1 MTDASARAVAAER
14 MYSEWKASV
23 GNYNRVY
30 FFDPVPDVPPI
41 TSCSTCGAS
50 LAGKTPNPQVKT
62 IEGIKYLTG
71 IKVPRCRCDDKG
83 STTIKVQPR
92 PADVALVRWIFRV
105 AASIGATYVPSD
117 TSGASE
123 HVAEGRAGLKGGG
136 ARALRVAAAAAAAAA
151 TAAAAVTAAAAPAEG
166 AAADTLATGR

>member
-1 MTDASARAVAAER
+1 
-14 MYSEWKASV
+14 MYSEWTASI

-30 FFDPVPDVPPI
+30 FFDPVPDAPPLTI
-41 TSCSTCGAS
+41 CGTCEAS

-62 IEGIKYLTG
+62 IEGIKCLQG
-71 IKVPRCRCDDKG
+71 IQVHRCRCDKG
-83 STTIKVQPR
+83 STRIKVQPR
-92 PADVALVRWIFRV
+92 PADEALVRWVFRV